1 MTLGEVRASIGR
13 AARHDADDAKHAD
26 VLERMFTALAAAN
39 QETTLARRATHRVLR
54 DLDHEPEK
62 LSEEES
68 LTLPQ
73 LQSFAG
79 FESLYRM
86 DAGDLGAERH
96 ALALLVLLD
105 RMRIAEDL
113 PVHLKPYVVVL
124 PLREVFSAPMPRLPY
139 DASKPLDRGE
149 WLVYLEDA
157 ARQARH
163 PVDASRSQQVRHEQ
177 AVAGILEGIADQ
189 LRADEDALGDDP
201 SLARVIALAIRGLD
215 QSRQRVSP

>member
-1 MTLGEVRASIGR
+1 
-13 AARHDADDAKHAD
+13 
-26 VLERMFTALAAAN
+26 MFTALAAAN

-54 DLDHEPEK
+54 DLDREPEK
-62 LSEEES
+62 LSSEEE
-68 LTLPQ
+68 LALPQ
-73 LQSFAG
+73 LESFAG
-79 FESLYRM
+79 FAALYRM

-149 WLVYLEDA
+149 WLLYLEDA

-163 PVDASRSQQVRHEQ
+163 PVDASRPQQVRHEQ
-177 AVAGILEGIADQ
+177 AMAGILEGVADQ
-189 LRADEDALGDDP
+189 LKADEEALGDNHP
-201 SLARVIALAIRGLD
+201 LTRVVALAIRALE
-215 QSRQRVSP
+215 QSRQRVTP